1 MKNRTR
7 RPLLFAGLTLLLYGC
22 ATAPRIGVR
31 GGYENLQIRDV
42 AVVPFYAVS
51 SFGLDDEFHNEIL
64 IGYEQAVIEWL
75 HARGAETM
83 SPQEVRT
90 TLEAAPDVDLEST
103 LHWAQPLDGLFEE
116 GDGLAQPTSLE
127 AESVRR
133 AGTQVRMPSLWLLG
147 QVVYH
152 SQGACWHEPRRVAGI
167 LVVNDGESSSP
178 TSACVVAHFHA
189 RLVDSKTGK
198 TVWFGR
204 QLTELHAQPSAASNQ
219 KAIRSTVNATF
230 AENENG
236 LQRLLEGM
244 SDGASQSHAADVG
257 SATPSTPALNVPAE
271 SSSNGS

>member
-1 MKNRTR
+1 M
-7 RPLLFAGLTLLLYGC
+7 
-22 ATAPRIGVR
+22 
-31 GGYENLQIRDV
+31 
-42 AVVPFYAVS
+42 
-51 SFGLDDEFHNEIL
+51 
-64 IGYEQAVIEWL
+64 
-75 HARGAETM
+75 
-83 SPQEVRT
+83 
-90 TLEAAPDVDLEST
+90 DLESS

-116 GDGLAQPTSLE
+116 GDRLAHPKSLE

-167 LVVNDGESSSP
+167 LVVSDGESSSP

-244 SDGASQSHAADVG
+244 SDGSSQSHAADVG